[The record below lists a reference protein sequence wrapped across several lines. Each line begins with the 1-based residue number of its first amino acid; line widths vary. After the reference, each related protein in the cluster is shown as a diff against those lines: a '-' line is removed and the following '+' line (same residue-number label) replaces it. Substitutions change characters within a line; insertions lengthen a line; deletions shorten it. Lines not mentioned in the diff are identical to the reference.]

1 VNVIGRI
8 PAFVLRNLRTTEGH
22 RIDSPLPIGYTEEML
37 PRNHQFVSKRN
48 GLWGLPKALEEE
60 IFNAYL
66 NRADKIVIIHDGD
79 FLVRMM
85 NAYGCQTLGV
95 KESEVKGA
103 GWVDR
108 FVVEHDRVEMK
119 QQLKRLLDI
128 LSTGPLRNEST
139 LLTPLG
145 ERIFSWQHFSVKR
158 AAGWPLAILSVGEDL
173 TDVRET
179 EETLKRRNA
188 ILKAVSLAAEYFLMA
203 TSETWERNVIQ
214 VLEALGKARGS
225 ERVYLC
231 KNRYGD
237 KDKDKAALSLKYEW
251 KANGDWH
258 VFHGQEA
265 PWLSYQEV
273 GLVRWSKLL
282 LKHEVISADV
292 EDLSEA
298 ERIWNVAPETQS
310 LVVVPV
316 FVDDFWWGYLA
327 FEDWKKGRTC
337 SPEEMEAII
346 AVTIAFGAAIR
357 RKRTEEALE
366 REKESVEVRVDERTR
381 ELSEAQEKLTGAMLT
396 VKEQKARLTAS
407 IHSINFGFAM
417 TDLEGNV
424 VLFNHAVS
432 GILGPVTEYW
442 TQERLAERLESVV
455 DLNST
460 LSTCVRE
467 QREITLDEVAYGTKY
482 LRIYF
487 TPIKMIEDDGRVI
500 GTVLLIEDITEAKK
514 LQLSR
519 DEFFAVAAHELRT
532 PLSAIMGNAS
542 IIMDYFGKEMAN
554 PEIVEMVSDIDGSA
568 KRLVAIVNEYLDA
581 SRLEL
586 NKMVLTTE
594 KFDVLPE
601 IRAAMDELKEQA
613 RQKHL
618 EWNYTIEATEL
629 WVEADRQRTRQ
640 ALINLLGNAIK
651 YTETGG
657 ITVTAEASER
667 RLKIRITDSGKGVSR
682 EEQDQLFQKFK
693 QVGDRVYARDI
704 KEGTGMGL
712 YITRL
717 LMEAMGGEVY
727 LEESEK
733 GKGSTFVMEL
743 GRG

>member
-1 VNVIGRI
+1 
-8 PAFVLRNLRTTEGH
+8 
-22 RIDSPLPIGYTEEML
+22 
-37 PRNHQFVSKRN
+37 
-48 GLWGLPKALEEE
+48 
-60 IFNAYL
+60 
-66 NRADKIVIIHDGD
+66 
-79 FLVRMM
+79 
-85 NAYGCQTLGV
+85 
-95 KESEVKGA
+95 
-103 GWVDR
+103 
-108 FVVEHDRVEMK
+108 
-119 QQLKRLLDI
+119 
-128 LSTGPLRNEST
+128 
-139 LLTPLG
+139 
-145 ERIFSWQHFSVKR
+145 
-158 AAGWPLAILSVGEDL
+158 
-173 TDVRET
+173 
-179 EETLKRRNA
+179 
-188 ILKAVSLAAEYFLMA
+188 
-203 TSETWERNVIQ
+203 
-214 VLEALGKARGS
+214 
-225 ERVYLC
+225 
-231 KNRYGD
+231 
-237 KDKDKAALSLKYEW
+237 
-251 KANGDWH
+251 
-258 VFHGQEA
+258 
-265 PWLSYQEV
+265 
-273 GLVRWSKLL
+273 
-282 LKHEVISADV
+282 
-292 EDLSEA
+292 
-298 ERIWNVAPETQS
+298 
-310 LVVVPV
+310 
-316 FVDDFWWGYLA
+316 
-327 FEDWKKGRTC
+327 
-337 SPEEMEAII
+337 
-346 AVTIAFGAAIR
+346 
-357 RKRTEEALE
+357 
-366 REKESVEVRVDERTR
+366 
-381 ELSEAQEKLTGAMLT
+381 
-396 VKEQKARLTAS
+396 
-407 IHSINFGFAM
+407 
-417 TDLEGNV
+417 V